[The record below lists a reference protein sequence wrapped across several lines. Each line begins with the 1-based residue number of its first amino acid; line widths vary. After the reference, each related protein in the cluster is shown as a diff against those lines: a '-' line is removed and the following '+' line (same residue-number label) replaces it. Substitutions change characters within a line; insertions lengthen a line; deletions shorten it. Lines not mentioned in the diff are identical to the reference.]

1 MSGALAD
8 GLYEHVLTNALA
20 ADLSAL
26 DAARTAT
33 IIPLDPADSHAVL
46 ARHLSAEVERA
57 LAALP
62 SADRS
67 AAQVTIINRLLGELR
82 TLTAPADS
90 STETDVAPSGSELHS
105 IHRSAPLERPQ
116 TPLASSTLLTR
127 NRAEPSLGGELA
139 REVASADRIDVIVA
153 FITVSGV
160 RLLRDALESFSR
172 RATALPRLRV
182 LTTVYSQTTEFA
194 AVAMLA
200 ALPGAQVKISYDIRR
215 TRLHAKAWLFQR
227 DTALH
232 TAYVGSANF
241 TSTALGSGQE
251 WMVKACAADLPDVIE
266 KFKGTFE
273 SLWNDSERR
282 VLPV

>member
-1 MSGALAD
+1 
-8 GLYEHVLTNALA
+8 
-20 ADLSAL
+20 
-26 DAARTAT
+26 
-33 IIPLDPADSHAVL
+33 
-46 ARHLSAEVERA
+46 
-57 LAALP
+57 
-62 SADRS
+62 
-67 AAQVTIINRLLGELR
+67 
-82 TLTAPADS
+82 
-90 STETDVAPSGSELHS
+90 
-105 IHRSAPLERPQ
+105 
-116 TPLASSTLLTR
+116 
-127 NRAEPSLGGELA
+127 
-139 REVASADRIDVIVA
+139 
-153 FITVSGV
+153 
-160 RLLRDALESFSR
+160 
-172 RATALPRLRV
+172 
-182 LTTVYSQTTEFA
+182 
-194 AVAMLA
+194 MLA